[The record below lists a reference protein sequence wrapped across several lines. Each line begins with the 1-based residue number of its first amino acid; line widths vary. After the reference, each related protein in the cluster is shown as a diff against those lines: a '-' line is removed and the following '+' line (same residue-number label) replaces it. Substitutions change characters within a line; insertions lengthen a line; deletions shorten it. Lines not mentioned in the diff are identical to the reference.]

1 MDFYTTVERYGNN
14 LLYRGYSGTE
24 RVQKKIPFRPTLFVR
39 SDKGSWKN
47 LQGQPV
53 EPIEFDSMREAT
65 DFIKRY
71 DGISNMEVYGQ
82 NNYITQFISQR
93 FPKDISF
100 NRDAMNIVTFDIEVQ
115 SDEGFPE
122 PDQANF
128 PIISIALKSSK
139 SDKFIVFGLNEYEVI
154 AGERRLRSSKMAGLG
169 TIPCLVDQKKDQDAL
184 VSALIENLQR
194 EDLNPVEEARGLDRL
209 KREFGLTQDEV
220 ATSTGKA
227 RSTIANS
234 LRILSLP
241 TSVLDL
247 LSEGKIEKGHAKL
260 LASMPPSDAE
270 KMARKIIKESLTVKD
285 LSNVSLKNKSKNSP
299 KSKQKDTDMLNI
311 EQEMSESFGHKVE
324 IETKNKKSG
333 KVTIFYKSLDELD
346 NIIAKIKK

>member
-1 MDFYTTVERYGNN
+1 MSEENKTLKKGLDA
-14 LLYRGYSGTE
+14 LL
-24 RVQKKIPFRPTLFVR
+24 
-39 SDKGSWKN
+39 
-47 LQGQPV
+47 GQPNNNQRSV
-53 EPIEFDSMREAT
+53 KEIEISKIKPGRFQPRLNFDNEKLQELTESIKKQGVLSPILVRE
-65 DFIKRY
+65 
-71 DGISNMEVYGQ
+71 
-82 NNYITQFISQR
+82 
-93 FPKDISF
+93 
-100 NRDAMNIVTFDIEVQ
+100 
-115 SDEGFPE
+115 
-122 PDQANF
+122 
-128 PIISIALKSSK
+128 L
-139 SDKFIVFGLNEYEVI
+139 GLNEYEVI
-154 AGERRLRSSKMAGLG
+154 AGERRLRSSKMAGLE

-241 TSVLDL
+241 TSVLDFL
-247 LSEGKIEKGHAKL
+247 LEGKIEKGHAKL
-260 LASMPPSDAE
+260 LASMSPSDAE

-333 KVTIFYKSLDELD
+333 KVSIFYKSLDELD